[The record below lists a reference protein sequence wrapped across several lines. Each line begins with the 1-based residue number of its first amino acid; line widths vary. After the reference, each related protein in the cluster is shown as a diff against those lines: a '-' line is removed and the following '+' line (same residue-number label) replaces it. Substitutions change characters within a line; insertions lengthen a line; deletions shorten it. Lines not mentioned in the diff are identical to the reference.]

1 MRTGNEPLITIAS
14 NGKPSYRFANKSN
27 TIPVALLIT
36 IAPNSGLHPCVKRS
50 LTNGFLRVQTAQVI
64 EDKITRMARKKGMGV
79 LTKLMRA
86 AETIPKRQRVTR
98 SPRQDAIGGAMLSG
112 VCRM

>member
-1 MRTGNEPLITIAS
+1 MRTGNGPLITIAN
-14 NGKPSYRFANKSN
+14 NGKPSYRLANKSN

-36 IAPNSGLHPCVKRS
+36 IAPNSGLHPCNKRS
-50 LTNGFLRVQTAQVI
+50 FTNEFLRVQIAQVI
-64 EDKITRMARKKGMGV
+64 EDSITRMARKKGMRV

-86 AETIPKRQRVTR
+86 AETTPTKQRVTR

-112 VCRM
+112 NVC

>member
-1 MRTGNEPLITIAS
+1 M
-14 NGKPSYRFANKSN
+14 
-27 TIPVALLIT
+27 
-36 IAPNSGLHPCVKRS
+36 
-50 LTNGFLRVQTAQVI
+50 I
-64 EDKITRMARKKGMGV
+64 EDNITRIARKKGMGV